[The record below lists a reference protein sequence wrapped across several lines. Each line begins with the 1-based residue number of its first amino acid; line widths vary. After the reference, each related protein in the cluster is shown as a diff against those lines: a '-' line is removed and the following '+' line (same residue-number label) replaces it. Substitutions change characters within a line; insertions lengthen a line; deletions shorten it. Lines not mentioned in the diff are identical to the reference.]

1 MSSSRS
7 RVWISLC
14 ALFFGKKREAE
25 GCRSTWTVWATLP
38 HLFAATSSGWDPLVG
53 PHRHVFE
60 VGTQWWDHIATSSRW
75 DLLVGPRCHVLEV
88 VHEPNDLWRF
98 SFVVLWR
105 FFCFCHYSSCQRSVT
120 CYLWRSWKFRH
131 RKRLFCDEICKRH
144 DWIVIDEHIS
154 SSANSLSWL
163 YFLRCRSKKMIS
175 KEESVNHFVELLTDI
190 NKMGIIHT
198 N

>member
-1 MSSSRS
+1 MPLSQNGECSSGNAPTCLAAGRGSESPCVRYF
-7 RVWISLC
+7 L
-14 ALFFGKKREAE
+14 AKKREAE

-53 PHRHVFE
+53 PHRRVFE

-75 DLLVGPRCHVLEV
+75 DLLVGPRRHVLEV

-105 FFCFCHYSSCQRSVT
+105 FFCFRHYSSCQSSVT
-120 CYLWRSWKFRH
+120 CYLWRGWKFRH
-131 RKRLFCDEICKRH
+131 RKRLFCDEICKRR

-154 SSANSLSWL
+154 SSGLNG
-163 YFLRCRSKKMIS
+163 
-175 KEESVNHFVELLTDI
+175 SVTSTIYYMTQNI
-190 NKMGIIHT
+190 GCIHM
-198 N
+198 